1 MSVVSTIA
9 YGGLA
14 VAGLLALARVL
25 RGGTLADRVV
35 GLDTAA
41 LAVVAGLA
49 VNAAASGDGIFL
61 DVLVVMALLGFVGTM
76 FVARFIEERGG

>member
-1 MSVVSTIA
+1 VSVVASVA
-9 YGGLA
+9 YAGLA
-14 VAGLLALARVL
+14 VTGLLALL
-25 RGGTLADRVV
+25 RLVRPGTLADRVV

-41 LAVVAGLA
+41 LVVVAGLA
-49 VNAAASGDGIFL
+49 VNAAATRDGVYL